1 MTLDPIR
8 RIPAARAVAHSARR
22 ALERLRPLP
31 LPRYVPNTPN
41 TGGSGPLEAY
51 FPPTISTLADAS
63 LAPET
68 AEQVLALLS
77 KLTPCADTEGQELF
91 YKWAHDRFGEHWRY
105 ADSTTVLMAA
115 SRMLQPKAYLEIG
128 VRRGRSAA
136 AVGAMA
142 PDCAIYGFD
151 LWLSDYGGLDN
162 PGPDFVRG
170 EIAAAGHHGTV
181 TFVSGDSGVTVPK
194 FLDEHREPLLRA
206 DQRRRRP
213 LRRRRGARS
222 RERVAAAEDRRR
234 HRLRRHQLRAATRPP
249 VGVVR
254 ERRRPLPRVGVHGSR
269 RRHRGCGARRAVAV

>member
-31 LPRYVPNTPN
+31 LPRYLPNTPN

-115 SRMLQPKAYLEIG
+115 ARMLQPKAYLEIG

-142 PDCAIYGFD
+142 PDCAIFGFD

-194 FLDEHREPLLRA
+194 FLDEHRELYFDLINVDGDHSVPGAARDLANVLPRLKIGGVIVFDDISSAPQLARLWDWYVKDDGRYRA
-206 DQRRRRP
+206 WEYTEA
-213 LRRRRGARS
+213 GAGI
-222 RERVAAAEDRRR
+222 AAA
-234 HRLRRHQLRAATRPP
+234 
-249 VGVVR
+249 V
-254 ERRRPLPRVGVHGSR
+254 RVGQ
-269 RRHRGCGARRAVAV
+269 